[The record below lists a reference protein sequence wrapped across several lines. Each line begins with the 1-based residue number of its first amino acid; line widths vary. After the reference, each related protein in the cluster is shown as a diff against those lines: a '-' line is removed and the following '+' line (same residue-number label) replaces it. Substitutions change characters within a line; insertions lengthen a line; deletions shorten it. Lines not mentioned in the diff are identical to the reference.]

1 MFSEASQCNS
11 KCAPEKLWLGDQCFF
26 WGGMAM
32 FFFGGELLN
41 FHGVLDW
48 NCLLKIGSRPFLL
61 KKPTITTIH
70 DPNNQNSKLFASFTW
85 KTARCLSIKQLWFQE
100 WFRIAKRRS
109 FGQPCWPP
117 TSQREVVQNEQ
128 RRYIDIVT
136 VMKGRQPVKTRRK
149 LYSKK
154 KLEHRTQPTHSTNM
168 SGKIGRVLFS
178 KEDNPIKNTPTAT
191 TWWVVFCGVV
201 AAKKTGSKTLDSS
214 PCRPSF
220 WLLGY
225 PMLSVRNR
233 TQTQGGQ
240 LLKSWLYVNHGITK

>member
-1 MFSEASQCNS
+1 MLFLGGDGHVFFRGRAV
-11 KCAPEKLWLGDQCFF
+11 KLPRSIG
-26 WGGMAM
+26 
-32 FFFGGELLN
+32 
-41 FHGVLDW
+41 W

-191 TWWVVFCGVV
+191 TWWVVFCGLLRQKKL
-201 AAKKTGSKTLDSS
+201 AAKRWTLHHVGRVFGCLAIQCYRSETGPKLKVDN
-214 PCRPSF
+214 F
-220 WLLGY
+220 WNPGC
-225 PMLSVRNR
+225 M
-233 TQTQGGQ
+233 
-240 LLKSWLYVNHGITK
+240 